1 MRGKKQIKIAIYKAG
16 LFVYNSKVDV
26 GAISLAETSLQRRIN
41 RHLKVV
47 MTMLE
52 FEEYKAKL
60 NAAKPTL
67 EVLRGALKLEAASK
81 EIEELEAMSARDGFW
96 NDVENSQKV
105 QKRLKTLKSKVES
118 YEKLCASWDDLYAL
132 CEMAIEENDA
142 SMLEELQSEFA
153 AFSEKAEAMRLST
166 LLTGEYDA
174 NNAILTF
181 HAGAGGTEAQDWA
194 SMLYR
199 MYNMWAERHG
209 YKVKVMDYL
218 DGDEAGIKSA
228 TIMIEGENA
237 YGFLKSEHG
246 VHRLVRVSPF
256 DAAGRRH
263 TSFAA
268 VEVMPEIADAGE
280 IELREEDI
288 KMDVYRSSGAGGQK
302 VNKTSSAVRLTHIPT
317 GIVVSSQVERSHFQ
331 NLENCRNMLRA
342 RLAEIKEREHLEKIS
357 DIKGVQMKIEWGSQ
371 IRSYVFMPYQ
381 LVKDLRTE
389 YETGNIQNV
398 MDGDLDGFINAFLS
412 MKAES

>member
-1 MRGKKQIKIAIYKAG
+1 
-16 LFVYNSKVDV
+16 
-26 GAISLAETSLQRRIN
+26 
-41 RHLKVV
+41 
-47 MTMLE
+47 MLE
-52 FEEYKAKL
+52 FEEYKVKL
-60 NAAKPTL
+60 NNCKPGL
-67 EVLRGALKLEAASK
+67 DVLRTALNLEASQK
-81 EIEELEAMSARDGFW
+81 EIEELEAASAREGFW
-96 NDVENSQKV
+96 NDVEKSQKV
-105 QKRLKTLKSKVES
+105 QKRLKNLKDKVEN
-118 YEKLCASWDDLYAL
+118 YDRLCAAWDDMMTI
-132 CEMAIEENDA
+132 CEMAVEENDD
-142 SMLEELQSEFA
+142 SMLPELEREYA
-153 AFSEKAEAMRLST
+153 DFSEKMESTRLST

-199 MYNMWAERHG
+199 MYNMWADRHG

-218 DGDEAGIKSA
+218 EGDEAGLKSA

-246 VHRLVRVSPF
+246 IHRLVRVSPF

-268 VEVMPEIADAGE
+268 VEVMPEIANDSE
-280 IELREEDI
+280 IELRDEDI

-381 LVKDLRTE
+381 LVKDHRTDFE
-389 YETGNIQNV
+389 NGNIDNV
-398 MDGDLDGFINAFLS
+398 MNGDLDGFINAFLS
-412 MKAES
+412 MKAGA

>member
-1 MRGKKQIKIAIYKAG
+1 MPNGPFLYIIIKLLKE
-16 LFVYNSKVDV
+16 NEQNRKVCE
-26 GAISLAETSLQRRIN
+26 A
-41 RHLKVV
+41 
-47 MTMLE
+47 MLE
-52 FEEYKAKL
+52 FEEYKQKL
-60 NAAKPTL
+60 NAIKPNL
-67 EVLRGALKLEAASK
+67 DLLRGALKLDAAER
-81 EIEELEAMSARDGFW
+81 EIEELETASSREGFW
-96 NDVENSQKV
+96 NDVEKSQKV
-105 QKRLKTLKSKVES
+105 QKRLKSLQNKRDN
-118 YEKLCASWDDLYAL
+118 YNRLCSSWDDLMTL
-132 CEMAIEENDA
+132 CEMAIEEGDD
-142 SMLEELQSEFA
+142 SLLEELQTDYA
-153 AFSEKAEAMRLST
+153 AFEEKVEETRLST
-166 LLTGEYDA
+166 LLTGEYDG

-199 MYNMWAERHG
+199 MYNMWADRHG

-246 VHRLVRVSPF
+246 IHRLVRVSPF

-268 VEVMPEIADAGE
+268 VEVMPEISDDTE
-280 IELREEDI
+280 IELRDEDI
-288 KMDVYRSSGAGGQK
+288 KMDVFRSSGAGGQK

-331 NLENCRNMLRA
+331 NLENCKNMLRA

-381 LVKDLRTE
+381 LVKDHHTE
-389 YETGNIQNV
+389 YENGNIQNV

-412 MKAES
+412 MRAES